1 MNMLDVNGLKVF
13 HGHVQGLRGVTFQ
26 AREGEIVAV
35 LGANGAGKS
44 TLLGALSGLYPA
56 KAGEILFKGK
66 PITRHSPGYIVKQGL
81 ILVPEHRQIF
91 NALTVQDNL
100 LLGAFHR
107 YLKDKGKL
115 SEDMERVLRIFP
127 ALQGK
132 EMQTAGI
139 LSGGLQQ
146 MLAIGRGLMAK
157 PKLLML
163 DEPSIG
169 LAPLVVAEIM
179 AALRELREDGTTIIL
194 VEQNAAAAF
203 RVADRAIVIERGQVV
218 ISGRPSELVNDE
230 RVQHAY
236 LGRTRDHAGKV
247 AVAFGY

>member
-1 MNMLDVNGLKVF
+1 
-13 HGHVQGLRGVTFQ
+13 
-26 AREGEIVAV
+26 
-35 LGANGAGKS
+35 
-44 TLLGALSGLYPA
+44 
-56 KAGEILFKGK
+56 
-66 PITRHSPGYIVKQGL
+66 
-81 ILVPEHRQIF
+81 
-91 NALTVQDNL
+91 
-100 LLGAFHR
+100 
-107 YLKDKGKL
+107 
-115 SEDMERVLRIFP
+115 
-127 ALQGK
+127 
-132 EMQTAGI
+132 
-139 LSGGLQQ
+139 

-169 LAPLVVAEIM
+169 LAPMVVAEIM

-218 ISGRPSELVNDE
+218 ISGKPSELVNDE

-236 LGRTRDHAGKV
+236 LGRTREHTGKV

>member
-1 MNMLDVNGLKVF
+1 
-13 HGHVQGLRGVTFQ
+13 
-26 AREGEIVAV
+26 
-35 LGANGAGKS
+35 
-44 TLLGALSGLYPA
+44 
-56 KAGEILFKGK
+56 
-66 PITRHSPGYIVKQGL
+66 VKQGL

-91 NALTVQDNL
+91 NSLTVEDNL

-107 YLKDKGKL
+107 YNKDKGTL
-115 SEDMERVLRIFP
+115 SEEIERVLKIFP

-132 EMQTAGI
+132 ERQIAGV

-146 MLAIGRGLMAK
+146 MLAIGRGLMAR

-169 LAPLVVAEIM
+169 LAPMVVREIM
-179 AALRELREDGTTIIL
+179 AALIKLREDGTTIIL
-194 VEQNAAAAF
+194 VEQNAAAAL

-218 ISGRPSELVNDE
+218 ISGKPSELVNDE

-236 LGRTRDHAGKV
+236 LGRTRGHAGKV

>member
-1 MNMLDVNGLKVF
+1 MKMLDVNGLKVY
-13 HGHVQGLRGVTFQ
+13 HGHAQALRGVTFQ

-44 TLLGALSGLYPA
+44 TLLGTLSGIYNA
-56 KAGEILFKGK
+56 KAGKILFNGK
-66 PITRHSPGYIVKQGL
+66 PLNRQSPGSIVKRGL

-91 NALTVQDNL
+91 NELTVQDNL

-107 YLKDKGKL
+107 YGKDKNTLRADLEK
-115 SEDMERVLRIFP
+115 VLKIFP

-132 EMQTAGI
+132 EQQTAGI

-169 LAPLVVAEIM
+169 LAPMVVAEIM
-179 AALRELREDGTTIIL
+179 AVLSKLREDGTTIIL

-203 RVADRAIVIERGQVV
+203 KVADRALVIERGQVV
-218 ISGRPSELVNDE
+218 ISGKPSELVNNE

-236 LGRTRDHAGKV
+236 LGRTRDRDDKV
-247 AVAFGY
+247 AVAL

>member
-1 MNMLDVNGLKVF
+1 MNMLDVKGLKVF
-13 HGHVQGLRGVTFQ
+13 HGHAQALRGVTFQ

-44 TLLGALSGLYPA
+44 TLLGTLSGIYNA
-56 KAGEILFKGK
+56 RAGEILFNGK
-66 PITRHSPGYIVKQGL
+66 PITRQSPRNIVKQGL

-91 NALTVQDNL
+91 NDLTVQDNL

-107 YLKDKGKL
+107 YNKDKSTL
-115 SEDMERVLRIFP
+115 REDLERVLETFP

-132 EMQTAGI
+132 EQQTAGV

-169 LAPLVVAEIM
+169 LAPMVVAEIM
-179 AALRELREDGTTIIL
+179 AVLSKLREDGTTIIL
-194 VEQNAAAAF
+194 VEQNAVAAF
-203 RVADRAIVIERGQVV
+203 KVADRAIIIERGQVV
-218 ISGRPSELVNDE
+218 ISGKPGELVNDE

-236 LGRTRDHAGKV
+236 LGRTRDQEDKV
-247 AVAFGY
+247 AVAL

>member
-13 HGHVQGLRGVTFQ
+13 HGHAQALRGVTFQ

-44 TLLGALSGLYPA
+44 TLLGTLSGIYNA
-56 KAGEILFKGK
+56 KAGEISFNGK
-66 PITRHSPGYIVKQGL
+66 PLTRQSPGYIVKQGL

-91 NALTVQDNL
+91 NTLTVQDNL
-100 LLGAFHR
+100 FLGAFHR
-107 YLKDKGKL
+107 YQKDKNTLRK
-115 SEDMERVLRIFP
+115 DMERVLRIFP

-132 EMQTAGI
+132 EQQTAGV

-146 MLAIGRGLMAK
+146 MLAIGRGLMAN

-169 LAPLVVAEIM
+169 LAPMVVAEIM
-179 AALRELREDGTTIIL
+179 AVLGKLREDGTTIIL

-218 ISGRPSELVNDE
+218 ISGKPSELMNDE

-236 LGRTRDHAGKV
+236 LGRTRDHVDKIAM
-247 AVAFGY
+247 AF

>member
-1 MNMLDVNGLKVF
+1 MNILDVNGLKVF
-13 HGHVQGLRGVTFQ
+13 HGHAQVLRGVTFQ

-44 TLLGALSGLYPA
+44 TLLGVLSGIYNA
-56 KAGEILFKGK
+56 KAGEIIFNGK
-66 PITRHSPGYIVKQGL
+66 PITRSSPGYIVKQGL
-81 ILVPEHRQIF
+81 SLVPEHRQIF
-91 NALTVQDNL
+91 NTLTVQDNL

-107 YLKDKGKL
+107 YNKDKSTL
-115 SEDMERVLRIFP
+115 REDMKRVLGIFP

-132 EMQTAGI
+132 EQQTAGI

-146 MLAIGRGLMAK
+146 MLAIGRGLMAN

-169 LAPLVVAEIM
+169 LAPMVVAEIM
-179 AALRELREDGTTIIL
+179 TVLNKLREDGTTIIL

-203 RVADRAIVIERGQVV
+203 KVADRAIVIERGQVV
-218 ISGRPSELVNDE
+218 ISGKPGELVNDE

-236 LGRTRDHAGKV
+236 LGRTRDQADKV
-247 AVAFGY
+247 AVAL

>member
-1 MNMLDVNGLKVF
+1 MKMLDVNGLKVY
-13 HGHVQGLRGVTFQ
+13 HGHAQALRGVTFQ

-44 TLLGALSGLYPA
+44 TLLGTLSGIYNA
-56 KAGEILFKGK
+56 KAGKILFNGK
-66 PITRHSPGYIVKQGL
+66 ALNRRSPGSIVKQGL

-107 YLKDKGKL
+107 YHKDKSTLCADLEK
-115 SEDMERVLRIFP
+115 VLEIFP

-132 EMQTAGI
+132 EQQPAGI

-169 LAPLVVAEIM
+169 LAPMVVAEIM
-179 AALRELREDGTTIIL
+179 AVLSKLREDGTTIIL

-203 RVADRAIVIERGQVV
+203 KVADRALVIERGQVV
-218 ISGRPSELVNDE
+218 ISGKPSELVNNE

-236 LGRTRDHAGKV
+236 LGRTRDQDDKV
-247 AVAFGY
+247 AVAL

>member
-1 MNMLDVNGLKVF
+1 VF
-13 HGHVQGLRGVTFQ
+13 HGHAQALRGVTFQ

-44 TLLGALSGLYPA
+44 TLLGTLSGIYNA
-56 KAGEILFKGK
+56 RAGEILFNGK
-66 PITRHSPGYIVKQGL
+66 PITRQSPRNIVKQGL

-91 NALTVQDNL
+91 NDLTVQDNL

-107 YLKDKGKL
+107 YNKDKSTL
-115 SEDMERVLRIFP
+115 REDLERVLETFP

-132 EMQTAGI
+132 EQQTAGV

-169 LAPLVVAEIM
+169 LAPMVVAEIM
-179 AALRELREDGTTIIL
+179 AVLSKLREDGTTIIL
-194 VEQNAAAAF
+194 VEQNAVAAF
-203 RVADRAIVIERGQVV
+203 KVADRAIIIERGQVV
-218 ISGRPSELVNDE
+218 ISGKPGELVNDE

-236 LGRTRDHAGKV
+236 LGRTRDQEDKV
-247 AVAFGY
+247 AVAL